1 MESQGQVNGCHCEKE
16 EKGKAYHFLMLVRP
30 KAQWFFYFFSTN
42 ASIEIIVLIYLKLLV
57 GKEQSASTQQ
67 SQSSRAV
74 PEEHGWVR
82 KSQYFY
88 CYIRILLIFWPST
101 QNRPAEARPPK
112 FTVILTSISIRGNEF
127 QSMCELY

>member
-1 MESQGQVNGCHCEKE
+1 MAVTVKKKKKERLTTSSCLLGLRHNG
-16 EKGKAYHFLMLVRP
+16 
-30 KAQWFFYFFSTN
+30 FFYFFSTN
-42 ASIEIIVLIYLKLLV
+42 ASIKIIVLIYLKLLA